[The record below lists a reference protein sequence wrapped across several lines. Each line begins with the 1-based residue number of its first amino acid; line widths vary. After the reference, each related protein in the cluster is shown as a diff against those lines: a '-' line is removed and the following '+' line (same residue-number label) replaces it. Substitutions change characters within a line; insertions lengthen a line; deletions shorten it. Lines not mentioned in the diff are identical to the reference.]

1 MDIKIVGKISE
12 GKFDSTKNLLKT
24 LKGSSNN
31 IDIKAVRYGTL
42 GEDKLISFNIDDKNV
57 NLVVDNLISMGV
69 KILFPEQ
76 FAKKKEIKVIL
87 DNQSTSKDSV
97 NSIAEKK
104 ATGKESPSALLD
116 LSIKNGD
123 YESVIQLSKDVRLN
137 VDVLD
142 KAKNSIDVTIQIAID
157 KAYNRGMTSM
167 FEIDSAV
174 DQLIKI
180 ASDKN
185 LKVLNRLPLQK
196 MAGIK
201 AVELCGSH
209 VDQTNNLIRIC
220 NNNLLPY
227 IVCIKAA
234 TKFIAIFE
242 NNHDNAEEE
251 ILYATKNLNIRW
263 INIALDIIK
272 PELADDELQEV
283 NNLISMVQQRQAK
296 KVF

>member
-1 MDIKIVGKISE
+1 VDIKIVGKISE
-12 GKFDSTKNLLKT
+12 DKFDSTKNLLKI
-24 LKGSSNN
+24 LKGSSSN

-57 NLVVDNLISMGV
+57 NLVVDNLLSMGV

-76 FAKKKEIKVIL
+76 FAKKKEIKVVF

-97 NSIAEKK
+97 SSIAEKK

-123 YESVIQLSKDVRLN
+123 YESVVQLSKDVRLN

-142 KAKNSIDVTIQIAID
+142 NAKNSIDVTIQTAID
-157 KAYNRGMTSM
+157 KAYNRGMTSL

-185 LKVLNRLPLQK
+185 LKALNRLPIQK
-196 MAGIK
+196 TAGIK

-209 VDQTNNLIRIC
+209 IDQTNNLIRIC

-227 IVCIKAA
+227 IVCVKAA
-234 TKFIAIFE
+234 AKFIAIFE
-242 NNHDNAEEE
+242 NNHDKAEEE

-272 PELADDELQEV
+272 PELADDELQKV
-283 NNLISMVQQRQAK
+283 NNLISLVRQRQAK
-296 KVF
+296 